1 MPQGQ
6 PRAPVKKIAVFSGM
20 VIGTAF
26 AGLLFGS
33 ATVLIVALALPPDDM
48 GSLGVAI
55 VGVVISYPIGVIIG
69 LLLVGRLFHYRGSLW
84 LGAVGSILG
93 GALGGALLI
102 GPWYSFGL
110 WYSSLSPGLEYISFL
125 VLPPLLGTIGFRLK
139 RISREA
145 LTE

>member
-6 PRAPVKKIAVFSGM
+6 PRAPVKKIAAFVVV
-20 VIGTAF
+20 VIATAF

-33 ATVLIVALALPPDDM
+33 ATVLIVASALPPDDM
-48 GSLGVAI
+48 GSLGGVI
-55 VGVVISYPIGVIIG
+55 VSVVIGYPIGVILG

-102 GPWYSFGL
+102 GSWYPFGL
-110 WYSSLSPGLEYISFL
+110 WYSSLSPGLEYTSFL
-125 VLPPLLGTIGFRLK
+125 VLPPLLGTTGFHLR
-139 RISREA
+139 RASRGSRE
-145 LTE
+145 